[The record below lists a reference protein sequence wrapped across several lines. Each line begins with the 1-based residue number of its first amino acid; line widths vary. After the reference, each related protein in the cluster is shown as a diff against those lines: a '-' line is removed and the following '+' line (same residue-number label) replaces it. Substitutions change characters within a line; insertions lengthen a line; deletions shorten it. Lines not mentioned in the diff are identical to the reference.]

1 MLKVLILLSVT
12 FFNCAGSKKNI
23 SNLNYEEKNEDLASP
38 FISCSGKGNIRATGN
53 MDGSLSFSFKSQNDS
68 TFFQFS
74 DPLGRKVLLMW
85 ISSDQITGRNLI
97 ENKQYDYDEIESL
110 FPLLKVL
117 KPNDVTSF
125 FWGEKPTYNKKDKS
139 IPIKIRKNIKLDFS
153 GEKNKEQRF
162 TFNIADFYDHSTG
175 QKIRIDIKNRK
186 LNTEFINIKKFWKLL
201 KY

>member
-12 FFNCAGSKKNI
+12 FFNCAGSKKTI
-23 SNLNYEEKNEDLASP
+23 LNLNYEEKNEDLASP
-38 FISCSGKGNIRATGN
+38 LISCSGKGNIRATGN

-85 ISSDQITGRNLI
+85 ITSDQITGRNLI

-139 IPIKIRKNIKLDFS
+139 IPIQIRKNIKLDFS
-153 GEKNKEQRF
+153 GKKNKEQRF
-162 TFNIADFYDHSTG
+162 IFNIADFYDLSTG